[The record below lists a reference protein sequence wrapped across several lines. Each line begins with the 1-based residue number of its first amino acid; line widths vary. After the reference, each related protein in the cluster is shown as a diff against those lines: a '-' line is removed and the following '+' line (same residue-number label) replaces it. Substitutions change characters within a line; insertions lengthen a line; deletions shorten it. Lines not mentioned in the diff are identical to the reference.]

1 MADDTWEEKAKRLR
15 REQRQAL
22 RERQKSDPRYQALKD
37 QQKAARKQ
45 WQQKMK
51 QGRKSDPLQGPQLS
65 EDEIRKREIKDQE
78 LKGMLMKGSDLIV
91 TDNDVS
97 MKD

>member
-1 MADDTWEEKAKRLR
+1 MAEETWEEKAMRMR
-15 REQRQAL
+15 REQRQAMW
-22 RERQKSDPRYQALKD
+22 ERQKSDPKYQVLKD

-51 QGRKSDPLQGPQLS
+51 QGRKSDPHQDAELS
-65 EDEIRKREIKDQE
+65 EDDIRKREIKDQE
-78 LKGMLMKGSDLIV
+78 LKGLLMKGSDLIV
-91 TDNDVS
+91 TYNDVS

>member
-1 MADDTWEEKAKRLR
+1 MAEETWEEKAKRMR
-15 REQRQAL
+15 REQRQAM
-22 RERQKSDPRYQALKD
+22 RERQKSDPKYQALKD

-51 QGRKSDPLQGPQLS
+51 QGCKSDPHQDA
-65 EDEIRKREIKDQE
+65 EIEVEIRKREIKDQE
-78 LKGMLMKGSDLIV
+78 LKGLLMKGSDLIA